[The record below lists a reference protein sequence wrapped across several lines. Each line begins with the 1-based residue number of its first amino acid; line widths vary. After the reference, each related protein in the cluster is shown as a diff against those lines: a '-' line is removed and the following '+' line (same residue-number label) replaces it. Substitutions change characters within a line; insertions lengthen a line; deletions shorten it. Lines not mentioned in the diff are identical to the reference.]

1 MQLQNVLVNLLGD
14 DLHGTDTYEL
24 ENVDEI
30 LEAPDWRYFTAL
42 NNELLK
48 WQFSN
53 YKAKERKS
61 LFLSV
66 PCDLHNIEYFPNYV
80 PQMRLFRLVEISARH
95 ADINP

>member
-48 WQFSN
+48 
-53 YKAKERKS
+53 
-61 LFLSV
+61 
-66 PCDLHNIEYFPNYV
+66 
-80 PQMRLFRLVEISARH
+80 
-95 ADINP
+95 